1 MGVRICH
8 LKLGLRHS
16 CFLNKSSWMGSC
28 KVFQYSFDKASEILV
43 LPDQCSKCPPLCARP
58 KSDLKTGLVHFL
70 CMALTR
76 PPKFWS
82 GRARAPKCSSLC
94 DCLESD
100 LQRGLVYFLS
110 MGLTGPQKSWPGQ
123 TRALKCPPLCV
134 SPKSDLDKALVHF
147 LSIVLTGPQKG
158 LRGAGQASQ
167 RSQLGQGRPAPA
179 RPPSPASQARAGP
192 PGGPL

>member
-1 MGVRICH
+1 MFCLKIDDHIMGVRICH

-28 KVFQYSFDKASEILV
+28 KVFQYRFDKTSEIFV

-110 MGLTGPQKSWPGQ
+110 MVLTGPQKSWPGQ
-123 TRALKCPPLCV
+123 TRALKCPP
-134 SPKSDLDKALVHF
+134 PFAF
-147 LSIVLTGPQKG
+147 LRKVIWIRLWCIFS
-158 LRGAGQASQ
+158 A
-167 RSQLGQGRPAPA
+167 
-179 RPPSPASQARAGP
+179 
-192 PGGPL
+192 